1 MANSNENDIEEIDNA
16 IENFRK
22 RLRANSVPLRLR
34 DKRMRSNDGYPDYV
48 TQAEMDA
55 TAMLNAN
62 YRKSIENLKLLK
74 KLMEGQK

>member
-1 MANSNENDIEEIDNA
+1 MANSNENDIEEIDHA

-22 RLRANSVPLRLR
+22 RLRVNSVPLRLR

>member
-22 RLRANSVPLRLR
+22 RLRDNSVPLRLR
-34 DKRMRSNDGYPDYV
+34 DKRLKSNDGYPDYV

-62 YRKSIENLKLLK
+62 YRESIENLELLK
-74 KLMEGQK
+74 RVMEDQK

>member
-34 DKRMRSNDGYPDYV
+34 DKRLKSNDGYPDYV

-62 YRKSIENLKLLK
+62 YRESIKNLELLK
-74 KLMEGQK
+74 RVMEDQK